1 MRRARSLPFGAVVVV
16 AVAALVA
23 APAAGAKTKDGKLD
37 PDKVTPVILSTAGP
51 DQGPSSSR
59 SRCG

>member
-1 MRRARSLPFGAVVVV
+1 MRSARSLPFGAVVVV

-23 APAAGAKTKDGKLD
+23 APAGAKKKDGKLD
-37 PDKVTPVILSTAGP
+37 PDKVTPLIFVHGGSGS
-51 DQGPSSSR
+51 GGSSSP